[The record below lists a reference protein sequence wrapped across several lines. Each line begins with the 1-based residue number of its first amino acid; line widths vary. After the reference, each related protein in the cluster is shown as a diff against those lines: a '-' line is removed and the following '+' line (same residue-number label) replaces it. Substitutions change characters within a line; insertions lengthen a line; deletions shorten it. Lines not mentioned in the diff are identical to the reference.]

1 MYLTSLSRICPP
13 QSGELIEELGKVGIK
28 SALVTETE
36 EK

>member
-1 MYLTSLSRICPP
+1 MFNALIPI

-28 SALVTETE
+28 SALASEIE